1 MKKLNLLW
9 KSLLAIPEKHSADA
23 HVYTDVCFMYI
34 YPCLVIFYGSVKCRD
49 LIYCRNTN
57 VHEDDILD
65 LSKDLE
71 WAQYS
76 NWAFAVTQMHITFTL
91 KAIARKHYAKSPKFT
106 TIVPKLRAQPVY
118 HLKFNSF
125 FPSVVSK
132 WSIVCIYSFALFEMI

>member
-1 MKKLNLLW
+1 MKKLNLIW
-9 KSLLAIPEKHSADA
+9 KYLLAIPEKHSADA

-91 KAIARKHYAKSPKFT
+91 KAIARKHYAKSPKFVAIVQSWGLYLST
-106 TIVPKLRAQPVY
+106 TWNLTFCPL
-118 HLKFNSF
+118 
-125 FPSVVSK
+125 VVSK